1 MTLAERYE
9 KGADRW
15 ALTLERLGFPAA
27 YRFLFSR
34 LGLTLHD
41 KDVCDVGTGCG
52 DFTAALFEVSGQA
65 KSLTLVDPSLTMLQR
80 ARKRLKFAGRQ
91 VQSMPVRLDELTLQ
105 KTHDLVLGAHVLEHL
120 DDPEHG
126 LRHFYDLLKPGG
138 RLVLSV
144 SKPHLCQGFIWLRWR
159 HRWYHEDD
167 VCDLL
172 QRAGFQSI
180 EVHRFPNGVPAR
192 CSHAYS
198 AFRGV
203 NQDLFSNQAL
213 ES

>member
-27 YRFLFSR
+27 YRFLFSK
-34 LGLTLHD
+34 LGLTVHD

-52 DFTAALFEVSGQA
+52 DFAAALFEVSGQA
-65 KSLTLVDPSLTMLQR
+65 RSLTLVDPSSTMLQKACR
-80 ARKRLKFAGRQ
+80 RLRLAGRQ
-91 VQSMPVRLDELTLQ
+91 LRSLPVRLDELTSD
-105 KTHDLVLGAHVLEHL
+105 KTYDLILGAHVLEHL
-120 DDPEHG
+120 EDPEHG
-126 LRHFYDLLKPGG
+126 LRHLLELLKPGG

-144 SKPHLCQGFIWLRWR
+144 SKPHICQWFIWLRWR

-172 QRAGFQSI
+172 RRAGFQSI
-180 EVHRFPNGVPAR
+180 EVHRFPNGVPSR

-198 AFRGV
+198 ACRV
-203 NQDLFSNQAL
+203 ANQDPFLGQIL